1 MRTLHRLASLFE
13 GFNRRFAVFVS
24 FFVIVIMSILV
35 IEVVAR
41 YVFDSPTV
49 WANQLSILIF
59 GGFFIMGGAYT
70 MMSDGHVRMDL
81 LYRRLPSDRTRAVV
95 DLCTSSLFFLFCV
108 ILLLKTV
115 PYCWEATLNGNRVT
129 ALAWRAIA
137 WPTYWCL
144 PVATFLLLI
153 EGIIKTAR
161 AARVAL
167 IGGRNA

>member
-1 MRTLHRLASLFE
+1 VHTLQRLASLFE
-13 GFNRRFAVFVS
+13 TFNGRFAIFVS
-24 FFVIVIMSILV
+24 FFVVAIMSILV

-49 WANQLSILIF
+49 WADQLSILIF

-70 MMSDGHVRMDL
+70 MLGDGHVRMDL
-81 LYRRLPSDRTRAVV
+81 IYRRLPSDQVRAVV
-95 DLCTSSLFFLFCV
+95 DVVTSSLFFLFCGV
-108 ILLLKTV
+108 LLFKTV
-115 PYCWEATLNGNRVT
+115 PYCWQAMLNGDRVT
-129 ALAWRAIA
+129 ALAWPAII

-161 AARVAL
+161 SLRIAVSS
-167 IGGRNA
+167 GGQS

>member
-1 MRTLHRLASLFE
+1 MRTLQRMASLFE
-13 GFNRRFAVFVS
+13 TFNRRFAVFVS
-24 FFVIVIMSILV
+24 LFVIAIMTILV

-70 MMSDGHVRMDL
+70 MLGDGHVRMDL
-81 LYRRLPSDRTRAVV
+81 IYRRLPGNRVRAVFDV
-95 DLCTSSLFFLFCV
+95 ATSSLFFLFCGV
-108 ILLLKTV
+108 LLFKTV
-115 PYCWEATLNGNRVT
+115 PYCWQATLNGDRVT
-129 ALAWRAIA
+129 ALAWPAII

-144 PVATFLLLI
+144 PVATFLLLV

-161 AARVAL
+161 SLRIAVTGERQS
-167 IGGRNA
+167 